1 MGFPHSHPHFGH
13 PALSGLPP
21 PHPVYTYGPPVPGI
35 PGVLPPSHPP
45 ILPPGKKNI
54 CIIILSLI
62 ILDHIFHQRILIL

>member
-45 ILPPGKKNI
+45 ILPPGKKI
-54 CIIILSLI
+54 YVL
-62 ILDHIFHQRILIL
+62 